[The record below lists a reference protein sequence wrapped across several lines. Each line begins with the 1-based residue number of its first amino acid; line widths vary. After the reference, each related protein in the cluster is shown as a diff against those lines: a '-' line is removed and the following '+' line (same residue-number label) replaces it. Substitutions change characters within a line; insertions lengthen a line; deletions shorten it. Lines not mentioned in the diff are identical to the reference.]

1 MENADNIDNLYTIIR
16 LIGNNGIY
24 KTYLVRNGNNQQF
37 IAKVERINFDRFED
51 VLNITT
57 NVSALNHPNIIHL
70 INHGLGTVTI
80 GGNVQN
86 NKNYLILDYY
96 PKGNLFDYI
105 FDGGGRF
112 IERHAKFIFDK
123 ILRGVQ
129 AFHQIGICHRDLK
142 LDNILL
148 DQNFNPRISNFELAT
163 LFQGNNGINQLNDY
177 LGTFGYCSPQIIS
190 HIPYNGVKN
199 DIFSLGVILFNL
211 VVGQKG
217 FGSAQKND
225 QYYRLIMT
233 GHLNDYWRHF
243 VNNNYSQEFKNL
255 YISMVSFNENQ
266 RPSIEQILQNNWFD
280 EIRNLNNQQQIQLE
294 NEVRNDFIQREE
306 QINILQ
312 NLDLNN
318 LEEPNNNNI

>member
-142 LDNILL
+142 LNNILL
-148 DQNFNPRISNFELAT
+148 DQNFNPRISDFELAC
-163 LFQGNNGINQLNDY
+163 LFQGNNGINQLNDQV
-177 LGTFGYCSPQIIS
+177 GAFGYCSPQINL

-312 NLDLNN
+312 NMNLNN
-318 LEEPNNNNI
+318 LEEPNDNNI

>member
-1 MENADNIDNLYTIIR
+1 M
-16 LIGNNGIY
+16 
-24 KTYLVRNGNNQQF
+24 
-37 IAKVERINFDRFED
+37 
-51 VLNITT
+51 
-57 NVSALNHPNIIHL
+57 
-70 INHGLGTVTI
+70 
-80 GGNVQN
+80 
-86 NKNYLILDYY
+86 
-96 PKGNLFDYI
+96 
-105 FDGGGRF
+105 
-112 IERHAKFIFDK
+112 
-123 ILRGVQ
+123 
-129 AFHQIGICHRDLK
+129 
-142 LDNILL
+142 
-148 DQNFNPRISNFELAT
+148 
-163 LFQGNNGINQLNDY
+163 
-177 LGTFGYCSPQIIS
+177 

-294 NEVRNDFIQREE
+294 NEVRNDFIQREG
-306 QINILQ
+306 QINIHQ
-312 NLDLNN
+312 NQDLNN
-318 LEEPNNNNI
+318 LEEPNNNNIWIKN